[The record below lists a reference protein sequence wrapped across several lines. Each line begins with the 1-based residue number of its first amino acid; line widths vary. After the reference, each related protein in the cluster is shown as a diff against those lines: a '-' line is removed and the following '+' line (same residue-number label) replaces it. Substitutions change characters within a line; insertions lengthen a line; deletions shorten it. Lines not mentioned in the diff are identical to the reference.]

1 MTKIVNM
8 SKVVP
13 QLIQEKHS
21 CLYHKTPKLQQVGIR
36 GEKNYTFNKCNLHL
50 EINMDKILKPS
61 VTRFVIPELCTFFHN
76 LAYII
81 IWGKQV
87 NSLKKI
93 MGVSLFLSLS
103 FSVSL
108 SLRTEYAPYL
118 TYSSTRCYISIHD
131 HISLYFI
138 IPHWLPSQQGIDFFF
153 FFLRFCLQ
161 YMIVCLALL
170 PDVFKN
176 LNSALPC

>member
-50 EINMDKILKPS
+50 EINMDKILNPS

-93 MGVSLFLSLS
+93 MGVSLFFSLCFSLS
-103 FSVSL
+103 QDRICSL
-108 SLRTEYAPYL
+108 FDLQFNQMLHINTWSHQPLFYHSSLA
-118 TYSSTRCYISIHD
+118 
-131 HISLYFI
+131 
-138 IPHWLPSQQGIDFFF
+138 
-153 FFLRFCLQ
+153 
-161 YMIVCLALL
+161 A
-170 PDVFKN
+170 
-176 LNSALPC
+176 